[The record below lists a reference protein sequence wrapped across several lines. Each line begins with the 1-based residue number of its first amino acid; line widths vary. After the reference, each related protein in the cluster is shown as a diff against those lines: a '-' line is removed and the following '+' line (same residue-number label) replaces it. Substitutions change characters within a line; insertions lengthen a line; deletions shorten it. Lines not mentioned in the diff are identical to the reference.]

1 MSAAPTSIPP
11 TAPAAGDTIAVLARE
26 GRLEPLFATPV
37 FWHICRDVGQLNAQL
52 RERILVEEARGGSQV
67 KSNQGGWQSTTDV
80 FGWGGEPVAQ
90 LKRIATAAV
99 EAATARLPLPSPA
112 RLEIRLSSWA
122 AVNRR
127 GHYNTAHVHPL
138 ATWSGIYYVD
148 PGDDPA
154 DGIGGALEL
163 LHPVTASAMTFFPG
177 LLPSARIVRPE
188 AGMVI
193 LFPSYLQHGVRL
205 YQGERPRIC
214 VPFNAHTRIV
224 SG

>member
-1 MSAAPTSIPP
+1 MTATPTVHPP
-11 TAPAAGDTIAVLARE
+11 ADPAAALARE

-37 FWHICRDVGQLNAQL
+37 FWHICRGVDALNDRL
-52 RERILVEEARGGSQV
+52 RELILAEEGRGASQV

-80 FGWGGEPVAQ
+80 FGWGDDATAQ
-90 LKRIATAAV
+90 LKRIATSAV
-99 EAATARLPLPSPA
+99 EAATARLLPVPA
-112 RLEIRLSSWA
+112 RVEIRLSSWA

-127 GHYNTAHVHPL
+127 GHYNTAHVHPM

-148 PGDDPA
+148 PGDEPA
-154 DGIGGALEL
+154 DGTGGSLEL

-177 LLPSARIVRPE
+177 VLPSARIVRPE

-193 LFPSYLQHGVRL
+193 VFPSYLQHGVRL
-205 YQGERPRIC
+205 YHGERPRIC